1 MLATPEAS
9 KEWAEELEKKSSWK
23 SQEGKQFLTKQS
35 KSVVEYCDQKKKKKS
50 VVDYCNL
57 QQ

>member
-9 KEWAEELEKKSSWK
+9 KEWAEELEKRRSWK

-35 KSVVEYCDQKKKKKS
+35 KSVVEYCDQKKKKS